1 MTILEPVKTFGVMT
15 VYKRKPCPLGAK
27 RYVIF
32 RNASNI
38 LLEEFSTRKSAL
50 KWAEKNQK
58 G

>member
-27 RYVIF
+27 RYVVGNVS
-32 RNASNI
+32 RQ
-38 LLEEFSTRKSAL
+38 LLEEFSIRKSAL
-50 KWAEKNQK
+50 KWAKKNQK